1 MTVQSSLCWTWSE
14 TLKTDFLASRLIFY
28 SCFLRDRLRTSV
40 NVLGDSF
47 GAGVIAYL
55 CRYDLAGTDKLLDNE
70 IVLNYD
76 DIELEDV
83 ETKVTDQ
90 EETVEIENYEY
101 STISERK

>member
-1 MTVQSSLCWTWSE
+1 M
-14 TLKTDFLASRLIFY
+14 
-28 SCFLRDRLRTSV
+28 
-40 NVLGDSF
+40 
-47 GAGVIAYL
+47 IAYL